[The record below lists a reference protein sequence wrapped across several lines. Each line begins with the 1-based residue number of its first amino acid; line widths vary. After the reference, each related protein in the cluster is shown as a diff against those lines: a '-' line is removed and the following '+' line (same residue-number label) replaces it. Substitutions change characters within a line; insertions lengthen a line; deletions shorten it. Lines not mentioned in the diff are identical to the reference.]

1 MHHPFRTCRIQPRK
15 TTLSLLLM
23 AMLTPLPALAQ
34 STVGDILG
42 HVPDAAGGSVQIRS
56 LEAGTSRDARISA
69 DGRFRLPALP
79 TGQYDVRITRT
90 DGTTDQRQVTVV
102 AGQTT
107 QADFAKAATLEAV
120 NVRASSVAPI
130 DLGSVETRTTFTAEQ
145 LNTLPVARDVTSI
158 SLLTPGTVA
167 SSSFFGPA
175 SFGGASAAENSYYIN
190 GFNVTN
196 LFDSLSFA
204 EVPFQAID
212 QLDVQTGGY
221 GARYGFSTGGVTS
234 VNVKRGTNTWKG
246 GVSWTTAPDALR
258 ENAPDTLRTDGSIL
272 RSYDNNRQSSDVFSA
287 WAGGPLIEDNLFVFA
302 LGSLTRSDKTAFG
315 GRSSSNPRSARDP
328 DTPVPPTSLAA
339 SAQDYRA
346 RDPYWLL
353 KLDWYLNDRNHLEYT
368 GFDNRRRYRYDYY
381 DTEYASDQPGAA
393 VDKGDYRG
401 RLEGRSGG
409 TTNVFKWTSQLGD
422 DVTASLQHGR
432 MRNTNGEYTIS
443 PDGQRGDYDG
453 DINAADGDCPYV
465 VDRVLGKQVGC
476 AVNSQLGLRAGSNER
491 SNTQAD
497 LVWQLGNHQLGGGYS
512 KEDWTSVQGTA
523 YSSGAYWNLYANY
536 AQRIDFRTGGRI
548 GVKQA
553 SWYLEDHWQVTDRL
567 MLYAGLRNDS
577 FENRNGSGATF
588 VKQSNIWQPRLG
600 LSWDPTGDGDSKLYA
615 SLGRYSLPIAA
626 NVALRAATA
635 SYYTMD
641 YYTYDG
647 YDPVTGKPNITGSY
661 RNGSADS
668 VVNGADGST
677 PDPRAVASR
686 GLKPYTQDE
695 AILGYQRQLRSSN
708 DWVDGWT
715 LGAKIT
721 LRRINQVIDDTCDS
735 RSLYNAAKAAGYDVS
750 HWDSE
755 WEVPGGLPGCWI
767 FNPGSDLT
775 LDIDVDGDGKPD
787 AITVPG
793 SELGPK
799 AKRSY
804 RSLSLSAEKRTERWY
819 ASVNYTWAKLYGNY
833 EGLVKSTNGQD
844 DTGTTS
850 DFDFKE
856 LSYGA
861 DGYLFN
867 DRRHSFKLYGSYQL
881 TPQWQLGA
889 NLLVQSGT
897 PISCLGGGNGT
908 FDTDFGYRGVFHTC
922 NVGMD
927 DLSKVGSS
935 GRTPWTMS
943 VNPNVVY
950 SPAALPGLSVQLS
963 VINLF
968 NSIKP
973 VQVYEARYDV
983 NSAGTVTDYFNY
995 GKARYYTTPRYARLQ
1010 VQYDW

>member
-1 MHHPFRTCRIQPRK
+1 MQHPFRTCRIQPRK

-34 STVGDILG
+34 STVGDVLG
-42 HVPDAAGGSVQIRS
+42 HVPDAAGGNVQIRS
-56 LEAGTSRDARISA
+56 LEAGTSRETRITA

-79 TGQYDVRITRT
+79 TGQYEIRVTRA
-90 DGTTDQRQVTVV
+90 DGSTDQRQVTVV

-107 QADFAKAATLEAV
+107 QADFAKAATLDAV
-120 NVRASSVAPI
+120 NVRASNVAPI

-246 GVSWTTAPDALR
+246 GASWTTTPDALR

-272 RSYDNNRQSSDVFSA
+272 RSYDKNRQSGDVFSA
-287 WAGGPLIEDNLFVFA
+287 WAGGPLIEDTLFVFA
-302 LGSLTRSDKTAFG
+302 LGSMTRSDNTAFG
-315 GRSSSNPRSARDP
+315 GRSASNPRSTRDP
-328 DTPVPPTSLAA
+328 DTPVPPTSLAT
-339 SAQDYRA
+339 SAQDYRS

-368 GFDNRRRYRYDYY
+368 GFDNRRRYQYDYY
-381 DTEYASDQPGAA
+381 DADYASDRPGAA
-393 VDKGDYRG
+393 VDKRDYRG

-409 TTNVFKWTSQLGD
+409 NTNVFKWTSQLSD

-432 MRNTNGEYTIS
+432 MRNTNGQYTIS

-465 VDRVLGKQVGC
+465 VDRMLGKQVGC

-497 LVWQLGNHQLGGGYS
+497 LVWQVGNHQLGGGYS

-536 AQRIDFRTGGRI
+536 AQRINFRTGGRI

-553 SWYLEDHWQVTDRL
+553 SWYLEDHWQVNDRL

-577 FENRNGSGATF
+577 FDNRNGSGATF
-588 VKQSNIWQPRLG
+588 VKQDNIWQPRLG

-626 NVALRAATA
+626 NVALRAATG

-695 AILGYQRQLRSSN
+695 AILGYQRLLRSSN

-715 LGAKIT
+715 LGAKLT
-721 LRRINQVIDDTCDS
+721 VRRINQVIDDTCDS

-775 LDIDVDGDGKPD
+775 LDIDVDGDGTPD
-787 AITVPG
+787 TITVPG

-833 EGLVKSTNGQD
+833 EGLVKSTRHRHDLGLRLQ
-844 DTGTTS
+844 GTV
-850 DFDFKE
+850 
-856 LSYGA
+856 L
-861 DGYLFN
+861 
-867 DRRHSFKLYGSYQL
+867 RRR
-881 TPQWQLGA
+881 W
-889 NLLVQSGT
+889 
-897 PISCLGGGNGT
+897 
-908 FDTDFGYRGVFHTC
+908 
-922 NVGMD
+922 
-927 DLSKVGSS
+927 
-935 GRTPWTMS
+935 
-943 VNPNVVY
+943 
-950 SPAALPGLSVQLS
+950 LSVQRPSPQLQA
-963 VINLF
+963 VRQL
-968 NSIKP
+968 P
-973 VQVYEARYDV
+973 AEPAVAGGRE
-983 NSAGTVTDYFNY
+983 SAGAVGHADQLP
-995 GKARYYTTPRYARLQ
+995 GRR
-1010 VQYDW
+1010 

>member
-1 MHHPFRTCRIQPRK
+1 MHHSFRAQRTRPRK
-15 TTLSLLLM
+15 TTLSLLLV
-23 AMLTPLPALAQ
+23 ALLTPLPALAQ

-42 HVPDAAGGSVQIRS
+42 HVPDAAGGSVQIRH
-56 LEAGTSRDARISA
+56 LEAGTSRQARIHT
-69 DGRFRLPALP
+69 DGRFRLPALS
-79 TGQYDVRITRT
+79 TGQYEIVVTRP
-90 DGTTDQRQVTVV
+90 DGSTEQRQVTVV

-107 QADFAKAATLEAV
+107 QADFSAAATLATV
-120 NVRASSVAPI
+120 NVRASHIAPI

-145 LNTLPVARDVTSI
+145 LNALPVARDVTSI

-167 SSSFFGPA
+167 SSGFFDNA

-246 GVSWTTAPDALR
+246 GASWTTVPNALR
-258 ENAPDTLRTDGSIL
+258 ENAPDTLMSDGSVL
-272 RSYDNNRQSSDVFSA
+272 RSYDNNRQSSDVVSA
-287 WAGGPLIEDNLFVFA
+287 WGGGPLIQDKLFVFA
-302 LGSLTRSDKTAFG
+302 IGSLSRADTTTFG
-315 GRSSSNPRSARDP
+315 GRTASNARDPDAP
-328 DTPVPPTSLAA
+328 DTPVPPTSLSS
-339 SAQDYRA
+339 SAQDYRS

-353 KLDWYLNDRNHLEYT
+353 KLDWYLNDSNHLEYT
-368 GFDNRRRYRYDYY
+368 GVDNRRRYRYDYY
-381 DTEYASDQPGAA
+381 DAEYSGPEPGAEA
-393 VDKGDYRG
+393 AKTDYRG

-409 TTNVFKWTSQLGD
+409 TTHVLKWTSQLSD
-422 DVTASLQHGR
+422 DLTFSLQHGR
-432 MRNTNGEYTIS
+432 MRNITGQYTVS

-453 DINAADGDCPYV
+453 DINGADGQCPYV
-465 VDRVLGKQVGC
+465 IDRMLGKQVGC
-476 AVNSQLGLRAGSNER
+476 AVNSQLDLRAGSNQR
-491 SNTQAD
+491 VGTQAD
-497 LVWQLGNHQLGGGYS
+497 LVWQLGTHQLGAGYS
-512 KEDWTSVQGTA
+512 REDWTSVQGSA
-523 YSSGAYWNLYANY
+523 YSSGAYWNLYPNY
-536 AQRIDFRTGGRI
+536 AQRTNFRTGGRI
-548 GVKQA
+548 GIKQA
-553 SWYLEDHWQVTDRL
+553 SWYLEDHWQVTGRL

-577 FENRNGSGATF
+577 FDNRNGSGATF
-588 VKQSNIWQPRLG
+588 VKQANIWQPRLG
-600 LSWDPTGDGDSKLYA
+600 LSWDPSGDGDSKLYA

-635 SYYTMD
+635 SYYTIN
-641 YYTYDG
+641 YFTYDG
-647 YDPVTGKPNITGSY
+647 YDPVTGKPNITGPY
-661 RNGSADS
+661 RDGSADS
-668 VVNGADGST
+668 VVNGADGSP
-677 PDPRAVASR
+677 PDPRAVASQ

-695 AILGYQRQLRSSN
+695 AILGYQRQLRSSH
-708 DWVDGWT
+708 DWLDGWT
-715 LGAKIT
+715 LGAKLT
-721 LRRINQVIDDTCDS
+721 VRRINQVIDDTCDA
-735 RSLYNAAKAAGYDVS
+735 RALYNAAKSAGYDVS

-755 WEVPGGLPGCWI
+755 WEVPSGLPGCWL

-787 AITVPG
+787 RITVPG

-804 RSLSLSAEKRTERWY
+804 RSLTLSAEKRSERWY
-819 ASVNYTWAKLYGNY
+819 ASASYTWAKLYGNY

-867 DRRHSFKLYGSYQL
+867 DRRHSIKLFGSYQL
-881 TPQWQLGA
+881 NPQWQLGA

-897 PISCLGGGNGT
+897 PISCLGGGNGSFGT
-908 FDTDFGYRGVFHTC
+908 EFGYRGVFHTC
-922 NVGMD
+922 NVGED
-927 DLSKVGSS
+927 DIAKLGSS

-943 VNPNVVY
+943 FNPNVMY
-950 SPAALPGLSVQLS
+950 APAAVPGLSVQLS

-968 NSIKP
+968 NSVKP
-973 VQVYEARYDV
+973 VQVYETRYDV

-995 GKARYYTTPRYARLQ
+995 ARARYNTTPRYARLQ

>member
-287 WAGGPLIEDNLFVFA
+287 WAGGPLIEDKLFVFA

-577 FENRNGSGATF
+577 FDNRNGSGATF

-715 LGAKIT
+715 LGAKVT

-735 RSLYNAAKAAGYDVS
+735 RSLYNAAMAAGYDVS

-881 TPQWQLGA
+881 TSQWQLGA